1 MAVPDEAVEAAA
13 NIIRERDYPDYTPDL
28 DFARRV
34 LRVAAPFI
42 AAQAWD
48 EGFKQGGP
56 MHDVDYDD
64 PNAHTRNPYRSGT

>member
-1 MAVPDEAVEAAA
+1 MIPDEAVEAAA

-48 EGFKQGGP
+48 EGTGAVWSFMSNQ
-56 MHDVDYDD
+56 D
-64 PNAHTRNPYRSGT
+64 PNRERPANPYGSGT

>member
-1 MAVPDEAVEAAA
+1 MISDEAVEAAA

-48 EGFKQGGP
+48 EGWNEGWPMEYEPAFK
-56 MHDVDYDD
+56 
-64 PNAHTRNPYRSGT
+64 RNPYRSQA